1 MINNPTGCSMALEG
15 GSLLGEATPVTLV
28 NPAPNGDQT
37 QGIPEEMSALRWSQT
52 KPTTWRQQKLLE
64 SIGTLETLT
73 PAQQQ
78 KLTDFLKEHNTAFA
92 LEEGERGE
100 TDLVEMHI
108 DTGDAAPQRCP
119 SRRMPFVVREEVHV
133 AKQLDRMQAA
143 GVIEPSMSPWSS
155 AVVMVR
161 KKDGSHRFCV
171 DYRHLNAVTK
181 ADTYMY
187 PLPRI
192 DDLLDQLGCCKFFS
206 TLDLASGYWQ
216 IRVDP
221 QSQEKT
227 AFVTPQGLYEFKV
240 MPFGLTNAPAVFQRL
255 VQRLLTGLNPPSGP
269 DFVAVYI
276 DDLLVFSPTWRS
288 TLNI

>member
-1 MINNPTGCSMALEG
+1 MINNPTGCSMALEE

-37 QGIPEEMSALRWSQT
+37 QGIPEEMSTLRWIQT
-52 KPTTWRQQKLLE
+52 KPTAWRQQKLLE

-108 DTGDAAPQRCP
+108 DTSDAAPQRCP
-119 SRRMPFVVREEVHV
+119 PPRRMPFVVREEV

-143 GVIEPSMSPWSS
+143 GVIEPSTSPWSS

-181 ADTYMY
+181 ADTY

-216 IRVDP
+216 IHVDP
-221 QSQEKT
+221 ESQEKT
-227 AFVTPQGLYEFKV
+227 AFVTPQGLHEFKV

-255 VQRLLTGLNPPSGP
+255 MQRLLTGLKPPSGP

-288 TLNI
+288 TFNI